1 LSRISSIIITHNE
14 SENIR
19 RCLTSVNWADE
30 IVVVDSE
37 STDDTRG
44 IASEFTDRI
53 YDLRWEGFGPAKEF
67 ARSKATGDWILSV
80 DADEVVSDKLRE
92 EIQTTIQSEN
102 PLDGYYIPRRS
113 NFLGRWI
120 SHGGWYPDHVLRLFR
135 RNKGRFTDRLVHE
148 QAQVSGKKGFLRN
161 DLLHHTDPDFDHY
174 LNKLNHYTSLD
185 ARQLLR
191 EGKKAKPTDIL
202 LRPPAAFL
210 KMYFLKKGFLDGKQG
225 FILASSSAFHV
236 FSKYVKLWHSSQCN
250 AERE

>member
-1 LSRISSIIITHNE
+1 MSRISSIIITHNE

-19 RCLTSVNWADE
+19 SCLTSVNWADE

-37 STDDTRG
+37 STDDTKR
-44 IASEFTDRI
+44 ITSEFTDRI

-92 EIQTTIQSEN
+92 EIQTIIQSEN

-120 SHGGWYPDHVLRLFR
+120 THGGWYPDHVLRLFR
-135 RNKGRFTDRLVHE
+135 RTKGRFTDRLVHE
-148 QAQVSGKKGFLRN
+148 EAQVSGKKGFLRN
-161 DLLHHTDPDFDHY
+161 HLLHHTDPDFDHY

-236 FSKYVKLWHSSQCN
+236 FSKYVKLWHFTQSN
-250 AERE
+250 VERE